1 MLPLQIRRPHP
12 TFGFPR
18 LANSLYPHYGLP
30 ERNMMCMRRRVIY
43 GVMTVL
49 LSANLLIGTRIYLR
63 SAQAAEKDSA
73 YPNLELFSFVMEK
86 VRKDYVDGQ
95 KLTYQD
101 LVYGALKGMLNTLDP
116 HSEFMDPEKYKELQN
131 DTQGSF
137 GGLGIV
143 IAMKDGYITVVAPME
158 DSPGFKAGIL
168 SGDRILK
175 IDGKTTE
182 KMSLQ
187 DAVKTLRGDP
197 GTDVTITV
205 FRPSS
210 TQMKDYKLTRSIINV
225 DMVKDINSKKE
236 FPLGENKIG
245 YVRLVQFGE
254 KTSEDLEAALK
265 KLKGHG
271 MQALVLDLRWN
282 PGGLLDQAVDV
293 CEKFLPRGELVVTT
307 EGRNPN
313 QNSTRKA
320 SGRGD
325 ELHNMPLVVLV
336 NLGSA
341 SASEIVAGCLQDL
354 KRAIVLGEK
363 TFGKGSVQSI
373 LPLNDGSA
381 LRLTTAKY
389 YTPSHKV
396 IHEEGI
402 TPDIVV
408 PMTIEEER
416 DVALKRTPGG
426 LESLDDKER
435 EKVAQSH
442 DPQMDR
448 ALDLLKGILLFTERA
463 PAPEK
468 RVASGEKQA

>member
-1 MLPLQIRRPHP
+1 MVCE
-12 TFGFPR
+12 
-18 LANSLYPHYGLP
+18 NESDSD
-30 ERNMMCMRRRVIY
+30 MKRRVIY
-43 GVMTVL
+43 GAVTLALCV
-49 LSANLLIGTRIYLR
+49 NLFIGARIYLT
-63 SAQAAEKDSA
+63 SAHAAEQDP
-73 YPNLELFSFVMEK
+73 YPSLQLFSYVLEK

-116 HSEFMDPEKYKELQN
+116 HSEFMEPDKFKELQN
-131 DTQGSF
+131 DTQGAF

-143 IAMKDGYITVVAPME
+143 ISMKDNFVTVIAPME
-158 DSPGFKAGIL
+158 DTPGFKAGIL
-168 SGDRILK
+168 SGDRIIK
-175 IDGKTTE
+175 IDGKSTE
-182 KMSLQ
+182 KMSLP
-187 DAVKTLRGDP
+187 DAVKILRGDP
-197 GTDVTITV
+197 GTEVRISIL
-205 FRPSS
+205 RPASGLI
-210 TQMKDYKLTRSIINV
+210 KEFKLTRAVINV

-236 FPLGENKIG
+236 FPLGEDKIG

-254 KTSEDLEAALK
+254 KTSDDLEAALK
-265 KLKGHG
+265 KLKKQG

-282 PGGLLDQAVDV
+282 PGGLLEQAVDV

-307 EGRNPN
+307 EGRNKE
-313 QNSTRKA
+313 QNSRRTA
-320 SGRGD
+320 LGHGD
-325 ELHNMPLVVLV
+325 ELHNMPVVVLV

-373 LPLNDGSA
+373 LPLTDGSA

-402 TPDIVV
+402 TPDIPV
-408 PMTIEEER
+408 PISDEEER
-416 DVALKRTPGG
+416 DILLQRTPGG
-426 LESLDDKER
+426 VESLS
-435 EKVAQSH
+435 EKDRQRVTHAR
-442 DPQMDR
+442 DPQLDR
-448 ALDLLKGILLFTERA
+448 AMDLLKGINLFTLRA

-468 RVASGEKQA
+468 RVAKGEKVAVVR

>member
-1 MLPLQIRRPHP
+1 M
-12 TFGFPR
+12 
-18 LANSLYPHYGLP
+18 
-30 ERNMMCMRRRVIY
+30 IY
-43 GVMTVL
+43 GTVTL
-49 LSANLLIGTRIYLR
+49 ALVVNLLIGARIFLN

-73 YPNLELFSFVMEK
+73 YPSLELFSYVMER
-86 VRKDYVDGQ
+86 VRKDYVDGE
-95 KLTYQD
+95 KLKYQE

-116 HSEFMDPEKYKELQN
+116 HSEFMDPEKYKELQS
-131 DTQGSF
+131 DTQGFF

-143 IAMKDGYITVVAPME
+143 ISMKDNFITVVTPME
-158 DSPGFKAGIL
+158 DTPGFRAGIF

-175 IDGKTTE
+175 IDGRSTE
-182 KMSLQ
+182 KMGLE
-187 DAVKTLRGDP
+187 DAVKSLRGEP
-197 GTDVTITV
+197 GTEVTITV

-210 TQMKDYKLTRSIINV
+210 SQMKDYKLTRSNINI
-225 DMVKDINSKKE
+225 DMVKDIHGKKE

-265 KLKGHG
+265 KLKNQG
-271 MQALVLDLRWN
+271 MQALILDLRWN
-282 PGGLLDQAVDV
+282 PGGLLEQAVDV

-307 EGRNPN
+307 EGRNSA
-313 QNSTRKA
+313 QNSTRRA
-320 SGRGD
+320 LGHGD
-325 ELHNMPLVVLV
+325 ELHNMPMVVLV

-373 LPLNDGSA
+373 LPLSDGSA

-402 TPDIVV
+402 TPDIAV
-408 PMTIEEER
+408 PMSDQEER
-416 DVALKRTPGG
+416 DIILQRTPGG
-426 LESLDDKER
+426 LESLDEKDQPRVAGAHDTQLER
-435 EKVAQSH
+435 A
-442 DPQMDR
+442 M
-448 ALDLLKGILLFTERA
+448 DLLKGINLFAQRA
-463 PAPEK
+463 PAPERRLATKGQKIAAANEALK
-468 RVASGEKQA
+468 R

>member
-1 MLPLQIRRPHP
+1 MKQ
-12 TFGFPR
+12 R
-18 LANSLYPHYGLP
+18 L
-30 ERNMMCMRRRVIY
+30 IY
-43 GVMTVL
+43 GMVSLAL
-49 LSANLLIGTRIYLR
+49 LVNLLIGARIYLT

-73 YPNLELFSFVMEK
+73 YPSLELFSYVMEK

-95 KLTYQD
+95 KLTYQE

-131 DTQGSF
+131 DTQGAF
-137 GGLGIV
+137 GGLGVV
-143 IAMKDGYITVVAPME
+143 ISMKDNFVTVVAPME
-158 DSPGFKAGIL
+158 DTPGFQAGIL
-168 SGDRILK
+168 SGDRI
-175 IDGKTTE
+175 IRIEGKSTE

-197 GTDVTITV
+197 GTQVTLTI

-210 TQMKDYKLTRSIINV
+210 SQVKDYRLTRAVINI
-225 DMVKDINSKKE
+225 DMVKDINGKKE
-236 FPLGENKIG
+236 FPLGEDKLG

-254 KTSEDLEAALK
+254 KTSDDLEAALK
-265 KLKGHG
+265 KLTAQG

-293 CEKFLPRGELVVTT
+293 CEKFLPRGQLVVST
-307 EGRNPN
+307 EGRNAG
-313 QNSTRKA
+313 QNSARKA
-320 SGRGD
+320 LGHGD
-325 ELHNMPLVVLV
+325 ELHNMPMVVLV
-336 NLGSA
+336 NVGSA

-354 KRAIVLGEK
+354 KRAIILGEK

-373 LPLNDGSA
+373 LPLADGSA

-402 TPDIVV
+402 TPDIYV
-408 PMTIEEER
+408 PLSPEEDR
-416 DVALKRTPGG
+416 DIQLRRTPGG
-426 LESLDDKER
+426 VESLD
-435 EKVAQSH
+435 EKQRDQVLESR
-442 DPQMDR
+442 DPQLDR
-448 ALDLLKGILLFTERA
+448 AMDLLKGITLFTQRA

-468 RVASGEKQA
+468 KLAKVKN